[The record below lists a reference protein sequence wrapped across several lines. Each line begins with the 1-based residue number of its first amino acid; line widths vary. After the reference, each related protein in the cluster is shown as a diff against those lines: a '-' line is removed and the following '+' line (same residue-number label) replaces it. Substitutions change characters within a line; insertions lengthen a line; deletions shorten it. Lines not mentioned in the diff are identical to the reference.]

1 MKVIRNDIKNFKDSN
16 RLDKVIVLWTANTER
31 FSDLIDGVNDTAEN
45 LLKSIDNNHNEV
57 SPSSM
62 FAVASILEKC
72 SFINGIEF

>member
-1 MKVIRNDIKNFKDSN
+1 LKVIRNDIKNFKDSN